1 MLFIISTYF
10 SQAPV
15 PLPTSIKEAAGSE
28 ADVLHLQY
36 KLKK

>member
-10 SQAPV
+10 SQAPA
-15 PLPTSIKEAAGSE
+15 PTETSIAEAAGSE